1 MKILKRIRKNE
12 EQKILDS
19 LKKGDKERF
28 ELFQSCE
35 FLKTQIKKDR
45 LYPLFLTIDSSIGVW
60 FDGKDLWTNKNS
72 KNEKLLFM
80 KNIKEAMG
88 IIEGVVNYGIFK
100 G

>member
-35 FLKTQIKKDR
+35 FLKTQIKKDKFYS
-45 LYPLFLTIDSSIGVW
+45 LYRTGKIGIL
-60 FDGKDLWTNKNS
+60 FDGKDIWTNKNG

-80 KNIKEAMG
+80 KDIKEAMG
-88 IIEGVVNYGIFK
+88 IIEGVVNVGIFK